1 MSMFQA
7 LARTRTVVIGLV
19 ASVSFLASGFA
30 HAQDWKGQ
38 GRLEG
43 KVLGPDGTPVAGA
56 TVKLDNPARG
66 GGPTIKTDKKG
77 KWAYFGLVAG
87 KWDVDVEAPG
97 YATKR
102 ISISLA
108 SESERMNPVEIR
120 LETAGPA
127 PAPPEVLEAVRK
139 ADEAYKAGRFAEAQ
153 AEYEKLLALRPDLA
167 TTIHQQMGFSLIQM
181 KKYPEALEHLQKV
194 LDADPTNVQ
203 IRVITAQAA
212 LEGGMID
219 RGLEMLKSLDDGAIK
234 TPDAFFNVGVALINA
249 NRPEDAIVYFGKSVA
264 LDAAYADGY
273 FRRGLAYLQLGKTAE
288 AKTDL
293 QKFVELSPE
302 GPEADL
308 ARKALTQL
316 K

>member
-1 MSMFQA
+1 MAMALTKRTGSMA
-7 LARTRTVVIGLV
+7 AGLV
-19 ASVSFLASGFA
+19 AAVSLLAVGSA
-30 HAQDWKGQ
+30 PAQDWKGQ

-43 KVLGPDGTPVAGA
+43 KVLGADGTPIEGA

-77 KWAYFGLVAG
+77 KWAYFGLMAG
-87 KWDVDVEAPG
+87 SWNVDVDAAG

-102 ISISLA
+102 ISIALA
-108 SESERMNPVEIR
+108 SETARMNPVEIR
-120 LETAGPA
+120 LERAGPA
-127 PAPPEVLEAVRK
+127 PTPPEVLEAVRK
-139 ADEAYKAGRFAEAQ
+139 ADEAYKGGRFAEAQ

-219 RGLEMLKSLDDGAIK
+219 RGLEMLRSLDEGAIK
-234 TPDAFFNVGVALINA
+234 MPDVFFNVGVALINA
-249 NRPEDAIVYFGKSVA
+249 NRPEDAIVYFGKSVT

-273 FRRGLAYLQLGKTAE
+273 FRRGLAYLQVGKTAE
-288 AKTDL
+288 AKSDL
-293 QKFVELSPE
+293 QKFVELTPQ

-308 ARKALTQL
+308 ARKALAQL

>member
-1 MSMFQA
+1 MSMF
-7 LARTRTVVIGLV
+7 LPLPRTRSLVIGLV
-19 ASVSFLASGFA
+19 ASVSFFA
-30 HAQDWKGQ
+30 NAEAQDWKGQ

-43 KVLGPDGTPVAGA
+43 KVLGPDGTPIAGA
-56 TVKLDNPARG
+56 TVKLENPARG

-77 KWAYFGLVAG
+77 KWAYLGLVAG
-87 KWDVDVEAPG
+87 TWNLDVEAAG

-102 ISISLA
+102 VSIALA
-108 SESERMNPVEIR
+108 SESERMNPVEVR

-167 TTIHQQMGFSLIQM
+167 TTIHQQMGFSLIQQ

-212 LEGGMID
+212 LEGGLID
-219 RGLEMLKSLDDGAIK
+219 RGLAMLKSVDEGAVK
-234 TPDAFFNVGVALINA
+234 TPDIFFNAGVALINA

-288 AKTDL
+288 ARSDL
-293 QKFVELSPE
+293 QKFVELAPT
-302 GPEADL
+302 GAEADL
-308 ARKALTQL
+308 ARKALAQL

>member
-1 MSMFQA
+1 MLLPLPPPRS
-7 LARTRTVVIGLV
+7 VVLGLV
-19 ASVSFLASGFA
+19 ASVSFFASGFA
-30 HAQDWKGQ
+30 EAQDWKGQ

-43 KVLGPDGTPVAGA
+43 KVLGPDGTPIAGA
-56 TVKLDNPARG
+56 TVKLENPARG

-77 KWAYFGLVAG
+77 KWAYLGLASG
-87 KWDVDVEAPG
+87 TWNLDVEAAG
-97 YATKR
+97 YATKKV
-102 ISISLA
+102 SVALA
-108 SESERMNPVEIR
+108 SETERVNPVEVR

-127 PAPPEVLEAVRK
+127 PAPPAVLEAVRK

-167 TTIHQQMGFSLIQM
+167 TTIHQQMGFSLIQQ

-194 LDADPTNVQ
+194 LDADPTNVP

-212 LEGGMID
+212 LEGGLID
-219 RGLEMLKSLDDGAIK
+219 RGLALLKSVDESAVK
-234 TPDAFFNVGVALINA
+234 TPDIFFNVGVALINA

-288 AKTDL
+288 AKSDL
-293 QKFVELSPE
+293 QKFVELTPT
-302 GPEADL
+302 GAEADL

>member
-7 LARTRTVVIGLV
+7 PVRTRFVVIGLV
-19 ASVSFLASGFA
+19 ASVSLLVGGLAP
-30 HAQDWKGQ
+30 AQDWKGQ

-43 KVLGPDGTPVAGA
+43 RVLGPDGTPIAGA

-77 KWAYFGLVAG
+77 KWAFLGLVAG
-87 KWDVDVEAPG
+87 SWNVDVEAAG
-97 YATKR
+97 YTTKKV
-102 ISISLA
+102 SVELA
-108 SESERMNPVEIR
+108 GESVRMSPIEVR

-127 PAPPEVLEAVRK
+127 PTPPEVLDAVKK
-139 ADEAYKAGRFAEAQ
+139 ADEAYKAGRFADAQ

-181 KKYPEALEHLQKV
+181 KKYAEALEHLQKV
-194 LDADPTNVQ
+194 MDADPTNVQ
-203 IRVITAQAA
+203 IRAIAAQAA

-219 RGLEMLKSLDDGAIK
+219 RGLEMLKSLDEGAIK

-288 AKTDL
+288 AKSDL
-293 QKFVELSPE
+293 QKFVELTPT

>member
-1 MSMFQA
+1 MSASLRRIGGISAAVVAVAFPLA
-7 LARTRTVVIGLV
+7 GGLAR
-19 ASVSFLASGFA
+19 
-30 HAQDWKGQ
+30 AQDWKGQ

-43 KVLGPDGTPVAGA
+43 RVLGSDGTPVAGA

-77 KWAYFGLVAG
+77 KWAFLGLVAG
-87 KWDVDVEAPG
+87 SWNIDVEAAG
-97 YATKR
+97 YATKKV
-102 ISISLA
+102 SIALA
-108 SESERMNPVEIR
+108 SESARMNPVEIR
-120 LETAGPA
+120 LDTAGPA
-127 PAPPEVLEAVRK
+127 PTPPEVLDAVKK
-139 ADEAYKAGRFAEAQ
+139 ADEAYKGGRFAEAQ
-153 AEYEKLLALRPDLA
+153 TEYEKLLALRPDLA
-167 TTIHQQMGFSLIQM
+167 TTIHQQMGFSLIQL
-181 KKYPEALEHLQKV
+181 KKYPEALDHLQKV

-203 IRVITAQAA
+203 IRAIAAQAA

-219 RGLEMLKSLDDGAIK
+219 RGLEMLKSLDEGAIK

-249 NRPEDAIVYFGKSVA
+249 NRPEDAIVYFGKSVT

-288 AKTDL
+288 AKADL
-293 QKFVELSPE
+293 QKFVELAPT
-302 GPEADL
+302 GAEADL